1 MRWERI
7 TLNSNSGLLEIRKHE
22 HAGDT
27 HTLTPTHL
35 SDVKPHPC
43 ENNTHTH
50 RAQPLYRKTNPTPAW
65 PWPPH
70 PHKHRRTLPLGFCVS
85 ANTGTPEVQCLCSR
99 SVSKSMIVYLSFH
112 IRVYTC
118 VCLQKQCIRGLRGLL
133 VNSGEIKAAA
143 RRCRVMALCVGV
155 SFNSLAELH
164 CVCELVL
171 VRCMYIFMSVWR
183 RVCVR
188 VEACVCACG
197 WLAVCLGDSGASSGF
212 HLSCLSETIIHTPA
226 MQMHTN
232 TVRGQV
238 IALSMYASGCV
249 CVCKFVPFSH
259 YHNLKLC
266 SFINAVQCSKYTSKQ
281 GLYIKPLKS
290 AKVDDK
296 KKSCSWF
303 NHHEFIQEIH
313 LAWTTVSLPCF
324 AFAKYLMEQIN
335 YI

>member
-1 MRWERI
+1 M
-7 TLNSNSGLLEIRKHE
+7 
-22 HAGDT
+22 
-27 HTLTPTHL
+27 PTHL

-183 RVCVR
+183 RVCVHVAGWLCVWGIQER
-188 VEACVCACG
+188 ALASISPASARLLFTHPPCRCTQTQFGVKLLHFQCMRRGVCACVN
-197 WLAVCLGDSGASSGF
+197 LF
-212 HLSCLSETIIHTPA
+212 HFLITA
-226 MQMHTN
+226 
-232 TVRGQV
+232 
-238 IALSMYASGCV
+238 ALNCA
-249 CVCKFVPFSH
+249 
-259 YHNLKLC
+259 
-266 SFINAVQCSKYTSKQ
+266 
-281 GLYIKPLKS
+281 
-290 AKVDDK
+290 
-296 KKSCSWF
+296 
-303 NHHEFIQEIH
+303 
-313 LAWTTVSLPCF
+313 VSLMQYNVQNTQANK
-324 AFAKYLMEQIN
+324 AFILN
-335 YI
+335 H